1 MMRTPVRSST
11 LVSAGY
17 DESNQLLEIEFQ
29 TNSVY
34 QYFGMPKPIY
44 KQLMAASSKG
54 SFFDRHI
61 RNQFKTLRIS

>member
-1 MMRTPVRSST
+1 MRTPVRSST